1 MSDVLL
7 MSSWILTIL
16 LRMQFIFTWP
26 KKKFLG
32 CIALLFL
39 VDVKAFSL
47 ARISLEEFSFPVCG
61 YAALFNAGKIFSVNK
76 VALLSFNWKPS

>member
-1 MSDVLL
+1 MH
-7 MSSWILTIL
+7 
-16 LRMQFIFTWP
+16 RFI
-26 KKKFLG
+26 
-32 CIALLFL
+32 IL

-61 YAALFNAGKIFSVNK
+61 YAALFNVEKIFSVNK